1 MTLPRSYEPEL
12 LDEEVQDE
20 EELAHSLGQV
30 ARVNRWLGGTRGL
43 RAHLRPLLDEA
54 EGEPV
59 TLLDVGTGDGG
70 TLAELLAWARAR
82 GGRCRGVGLDRGRAA
97 ARIAGRRPGAAT
109 VRGDARALPLAD
121 GAVDVALCT
130 LTLHHFDE
138 AEATAILAEMRRVAR
153 RLVLVSDLERH
164 RLAWLS
170 ARALAATV
178 WRTNRLTR
186 HDGPLSV
193 RRAFTPDELRALGE
207 AAGLRSP
214 VVRRWFPWRL
224 VLEGRP

>member
-1 MTLPRSYEPEL
+1 MTLPRSYRPEL

-20 EELAHSLGQV
+20 AELAHSLGQV
-30 ARVNRWLGGTRGL
+30 TRVNRWLGGTRGL
-43 RAHLRPLLDEA
+43 RAHLRPLLEDGA
-54 EGEPV
+54 PLTV
-59 TLLDVGTGDGG
+59 LDVGTGDGG
-70 TLAELLAWARAR
+70 TLSELLAWARER
-82 GGRCRGVGLDRGRAA
+82 GGRWRGVGLDRGRAA
-97 ARIAGRRPGAAT
+97 ARIAARRPGAVTLRA
-109 VRGDARALPLAD
+109 DARTLPLAD
-121 GAVDVALCT
+121 DTVDVALCT

-138 AEATAILAEMRRVAR
+138 TDATAILREMRRVAR

-164 RLAWLS
+164 RLAWLA

-193 RRAFTPDELRALGE
+193 LRSFTPGELRALGE
-207 AAGLRSP
+207 DAGLREP
-214 VVRRWFPWRL
+214 RVRRWFPWRL